1 MKLMRAL
8 ISNHPLANIA
18 FVVVLL
24 LGLLSYLTM
33 PREQD
38 PEINFNW
45 VSIVTSLPGSSA
57 EEVERLVTNPLE
69 DGIKGVADVR
79 FVVSTSREN
88 ISTILVRFREISER
102 NFDKRMNDLRREIQ
116 NKAKSE
122 LPPEAKDPLVME
134 ITTSNG
140 FPTASI
146 LLIIKKVYIPKQD
159 AQV

>member
-1 MKLMRAL
+1 MKLLRAL

-45 VSIVTSLPGSSA
+45 VSIITVLPGSSA

-69 DGIKGVADVR
+69 DGIKGVADIR
-79 FVVSTSREN
+79 FVVIDLAREHLDDPGALPTRSPSATSTS
-88 ISTILVRFREISER
+88 
-102 NFDKRMNDLRREIQ
+102 
-116 NKAKSE
+116 
-122 LPPEAKDPLVME
+122 
-134 ITTSNG
+134 G
-140 FPTASI
+140 
-146 LLIIKKVYIPKQD
+146 
-159 AQV
+159 